1 MPGLGHKLALWLAAG
16 VLAVSLA
23 AMATA
28 MRAAALPPE
37 ASGKMLVVFQP
48 GTQQDEIFRHVIEA
62 GAKPVRRTWLPFV
75 WVVAGDTPGFAGT
88 IMAEGAIGTY
98 DELPFSPQLAGC
110 FAYVDAKAMELFA
123 LRP

>member
-1 MPGLGHKLALWLAAG
+1 MPGLGHKLAIWLAVG
-16 VLAVSLA
+16 VFAVSLA

-48 GTQQDEIFRHVIEA
+48 GTPEADIFGSLIRA
-62 GAKPVRRTWLPFV
+62 GAKPVRQTWLPFV
-75 WVVAGDTPGFAGT
+75 WVVAGETPGFAGT
-88 IMAEGAIGTY
+88 IMAEGALGTY